1 MCFVFL
7 RVRKTKAIFYIDFL
21 RKTTAG
27 RPFWETMG
35 TTRDTI
41 GTDITQAGFGGL
53 PELGFAHGSV
63 QVLADTKGRVLIT
76 ATSGSLAGSEAKL
89 QYELALLHP
98 GC

>member
-1 MCFVFL
+1 MFL
-7 RVRKTKAIFYIDFL
+7 RVRKTKAIFYIDVL

-41 GTDITQAGFGGL
+41 GTDINQAGFWSL
-53 PELGFAHGSV
+53 PELGFAQGSV
-63 QVLADTKGRVLIT
+63 QVQAGTKGRPSIT
-76 ATSGSLAGSEAKL
+76 ATSGSLAGSGAKL
-89 QYELALLHP
+89 QYELALLHR